1 MNFLNTTELIF
12 LHKIVKKSNP
22 FAQVHRDLWGPL
34 CIHTVMGIRWFV
46 TVEYNE
52 FIVYN
57 LFFFFN
63 IGHMYGS

>member
-1 MNFLNTTELIF
+1 MTTLNYFLKVSKTINSF
-12 LHKIVKKSNP
+12 NNKN
-22 FAQVHRDLWGPL
+22 WPL
-34 CIHTVMGIRWFV
+34 DF
-46 TVEYNE
+46 VEYNE